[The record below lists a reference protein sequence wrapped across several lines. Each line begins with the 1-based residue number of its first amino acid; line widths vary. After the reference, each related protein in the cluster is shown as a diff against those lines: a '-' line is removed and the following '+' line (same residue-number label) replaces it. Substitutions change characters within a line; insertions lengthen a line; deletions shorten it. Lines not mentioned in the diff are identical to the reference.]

1 MEPRVALL
9 EEEQSEAE
17 GEEAE
22 EEELWVRGCS
32 SLLVR
37 LYWSSLAPSCSSL
50 LFWMFS
56 GPFWLKVSLFYFY
69 SPSNWLHKYV

>member
-1 MEPRVALL
+1 MEPRVSLL
-9 EEEQSEAE
+9 EEEQNEAE
-17 GEEAE
+17 EEEAE

-37 LYWSSLAPSCSSL
+37 LFWSSLPPCCPSL

-56 GPFWLKVSLFYFY
+56 GPVWLNVNLFYFY
-69 SPSNWLHKYV
+69 SPSNLLHKYI